1 MSFEDGA
8 TLRLKPHFFMG
19 VSKVAMSHLKLGFT
33 PDSEELWQK
42 CTKSVTK
49 KSEEHKRLRIA
60 SSPVFTTVGLVCF
73 EAIADAPD
81 GLDFFAKRAQFFA
94 QARHVIV
101 YRTIEAIIAVS
112 PDLLQEYFTFEDPA
126 RM

>member
-1 MSFEDGA
+1 MLALYSGPFVLEG
-8 TLRLKPHFFMG
+8 LLSSRKP
-19 VSKVAMSHLKLGFT
+19 
-33 PDSEELWQK
+33 
-42 CTKSVTK
+42 
-49 KSEEHKRLRIA
+49 R
-60 SSPVFTTVGLVCF
+60 LVCF

-101 YRTIEAIIAVS
+101 YRTIEAILAVS
-112 PDLLQEYFTFEDPA
+112 PDLLQEYFPFEDPA